1 MTGTEAY
8 LMDYIIRHTYS
19 CPIKNDAKDIDFEKE
34 CVGFKEKGCA
44 ECIYK
49 HAHELN

>member
-1 MTGTEAY
+1 MKGTEAY

-34 CVGFKEKGCA
+34 CVGFKNKGCA